1 MRWSE
6 GFIPT
11 LKEEP
16 AEAEIISHKLMIRAG
31 LIRKLTA
38 GAYSYLPL
46 GFRVLNK
53 IESIIR
59 EEMDAKGAQE
69 VLLPALQPSELWKE
83 SGRYEDLGEDMVKF
97 IDRHKKEMVMGPTHE
112 EVITGLVHGEVKSYR
127 QLPLILYQIQTK
139 FRDEMRPRFGVIR
152 SREFIMKDAYSF
164 DRDAKGL
171 EASYKKMYDAYCR
184 IFSRCGLS
192 YIIVEADPG
201 VMGGDVSH
209 EFMVLSKSG
218 EDLLAHCKKCG
229 YAASLDKAQC
239 VEKSELEEKELKSL
253 KEVDTPDITTI
264 DKVSKLLNV
273 RPDKMVKTLIY
284 EADGNPIAIL
294 VRGDHDINE
303 AKLKRVLNV
312 SHIKLAEPEMIEVV
326 TKAPVGFAGPCG
338 LKGIEMIVDSS
349 LKGLKNFVT
358 GANKRDKHLI
368 NVNFDRDFKAEKF
381 ADIRYI
387 TEDDRCPKC
396 KGDIKIEHAIE
407 VGHVFKLGIKY
418 SQTLSATF
426 LDEDGKEKPFIMGCY
441 GIGVNRIAAALI
453 EQSHDAD
460 GIIWHPAIA
469 PYEVVILPLNTEHKP
484 SVDAAEKIYNELT
497 SAGIETI
504 LDDRNE
510 RAGVKFKDADLIGF
524 PVQVVI
530 GEKRLA
536 NGEVEVKDRK
546 TKQVKVVKV
555 TEAAYAVKGLLD
567 VLRK

>member
-1 MRWSE
+1 MKWSE
-6 GFIPT
+6 GLIPT

-16 AEAEIISHKLMIRAG
+16 AEAEVISHKLMIRAG

-46 GFRVLNK
+46 GFKVLKK

-59 EEMDAKGAQE
+59 QEMDAKGAQE

-112 EVITGLVHGEVKSYR
+112 EVITNLIRGEVKSYR

-164 DRDAKGL
+164 DRDIKGL

-184 IFSRCGLS
+184 IFSRCGLT
-192 YIIVEADPG
+192 YIAVEADPG

-229 YAASLDKAQC
+229 YAASFDKAEC
-239 VEKSELEEKELKSL
+239 PEISEEKEELRPL
-253 KEVDTPDITTI
+253 KEVDTPNVSTV

-273 RPDKMVKTLIY
+273 KPNKMVKTLIY
-284 EADGNPIAIL
+284 EVDGNPIAVL
-294 VRGDHDINE
+294 VRGDHDVNE
-303 AKLKRVLNV
+303 AKLKRALKIP
-312 SHIKLAEPEMIEVV
+312 HIKLAEPEMIEAV

-338 LKGIEMIVDSS
+338 LKGVEMVADSS
-349 LKGLKNFVT
+349 LRGLKNFVS
-358 GANKRDKHLI
+358 GANKKDKHLI
-368 NVNFDRDFKAEKF
+368 NVNFGRDFEAKNF

-387 TEDDRCPKC
+387 IENDACPKC
-396 KGDIKIEHAIE
+396 KGNIKIEHAIE
-407 VGHVFKLGIKY
+407 VGHVFKLGVKY
-418 SQTLSATF
+418 SKALGAAF
-426 LDEDGKEKPFIMGCY
+426 IDVDGKEKPFIMGCY

-453 EQSHDAD
+453 EQSHDDD
-460 GIIWHPAIA
+460 GIIWHPSIA

-484 SVDAAEKIYNELT
+484 SIEAAEKIYNELT

-510 RAGVKFKDADLIGF
+510 RAGVKFKDSDLIGF
-524 PVQVVI
+524 PVQVII
-530 GEKRLA
+530 GEKKIA
-536 NGEVEVKDRK
+536 NGEAEVKDRK
-546 TKQVKVVKV
+546 TKQVKVVKADEV
-555 TEAAYAVKGLLD
+555 ITAVKVLLNT
-567 VLRK
+567 LSK

>member
-1 MRWSE
+1 MKWSE

-16 AEAEIISHKLMIRAG
+16 AEAEVISHKLMIRAG
-31 LIRKLTA
+31 IIRKLTA
-38 GAYSYLPL
+38 GTYSYLPL
-46 GFRVLNK
+46 GFRVLKN
-53 IESIIR
+53 IEAIIR

-69 VLLPALQPSELWKE
+69 VLLPALQPSDLWKE

-112 EVITGLVHGEVKSYR
+112 EVITDLIRGEIKSYR

-164 DRDAKGL
+164 DRDMEGL
-171 EASYKKMYDAYCR
+171 KVSYKKMYDAYCR

-192 YIIVEADPG
+192 YIAVEADPG
-201 VMGGDVSH
+201 VMGGDISH

-229 YAASLDKAQC
+229 YAASLDKAECPQP
-239 VEKSELEEKELKSL
+239 SEDREELKPL
-253 KEVDTPDITTI
+253 KEVDTTNVSTI
-264 DKVSKLLNV
+264 DKVSKLLNAK
-273 RPDKMVKTLIY
+273 PSKMVKTLIY
-284 EADGNPIAIL
+284 EIDGNPIAVL
-294 VRGDHDINE
+294 VRGDHDVND
-303 AKLKRVLNV
+303 AKLKRALKVT
-312 SHIKLAEPEMIEVV
+312 HIKLAEVEMIEAV

-338 LKGIEMIVDSS
+338 LKDVEMLIDSS

-358 GANKRDKHLI
+358 GANKKDRHLI
-368 NVNFDRDFKAEKF
+368 NVNYDRDFKGGRF

-387 TEDDRCPKC
+387 TDDDKCPNC
-396 KGDIKIEHAIE
+396 RGEIKIEHAIE

-418 SQTLSATF
+418 SKALGANF
-426 LDEDGKEKPFIMGCY
+426 LDVDGKEKPFIMGCY

-453 EQSHDAD
+453 EQSHDDD

-469 PYEVVILPLNTEHKP
+469 PYEVAILPLNTAHAP
-484 SVDAAEKIYNELT
+484 SMEAAEKIYNELT
-497 SAGIETI
+497 AAGIECI
-504 LDDRNE
+504 FDDRPE
-510 RAGVKFKDADLIGF
+510 RAGVKFKDSDLIGF

-530 GEKRLA
+530 GEKKIA
-536 NGEVEVKDRK
+536 NGVAEVKDRK
-546 TKQVKVVKV
+546 TKQVKVVKADEV
-555 TEAAYAVKGLLD
+555 ITAVKDLLNT
-567 VLRK
+567 LSK

>member
-1 MRWSE
+1 MRWTQAL
-6 GFIPT
+6 IPT

-16 AEAEIISHKLMIRAG
+16 AEAEVISHKLMIRAG
-31 LIRKLTA
+31 LIRKLAA

-46 GFRVLNK
+46 GFRVLKK
-53 IESIIR
+53 IEAIIR

-112 EVITGLVHGEVKSYR
+112 EVITSTVRGEVKSYK
-127 QLPLILYQIQTK
+127 QLSLILYQIQTK
-139 FRDEMRPRFGVIR
+139 FRDEMRPRSGVLR

-164 DRDAKGL
+164 DRDTAGL
-171 EASYKKMYDAYCR
+171 DESYKKMYDAYCR

-192 YIIVEADPG
+192 YIAVEADPG

-209 EFMVLSKSG
+209 EFMVLSENG

-239 VEKSELEEKELKSL
+239 IEGSGDKEELKPM
-253 KEVDTPDITTI
+253 KEVDTPNVSTI
-264 DKVSKLLNV
+264 EKVSHLLNV
-273 RPDKMVKTLIY
+273 KPNKMVKTLIY
-284 EADGNPIAIL
+284 EVDGKAIAVL
-294 VRGDHDINE
+294 VRGDHDVNE
-303 AKLKRVLNV
+303 AKLKLALKI
-312 SHIKLAEPEMIEVV
+312 SHIKLAEPEMIEMV

-338 LKGIEMIVDSS
+338 LKGIEMLADSS
-349 LKGLKNFVT
+349 LKGLRNFVT

-368 NVNFDRDFKAEKF
+368 NVNFDRDFKAQNF

-387 TEDDRCPKC
+387 TDQDECPKC

-407 VGHVFKLGIKY
+407 VGHVFKLGTKY
-418 SQTLSATF
+418 SKAMSATF
-426 LDEDGKEKPFIMGCY
+426 LDEDGKEKPFVMGCY

-453 EQSHDAD
+453 EQSHDED

-469 PYEVVILPLNTEHKP
+469 PYEVAILPLNTAHQP
-484 SVDAAEKIYNELT
+484 SMEAAEKICNDLIT
-497 SAGIETI
+497 AGIECI
-504 LDDRNE
+504 LDDRPE
-510 RAGVKFKDADLIGF
+510 RAGVKFKDSDLIGF
-524 PVQVVI
+524 PIQIII
-530 GEKRLA
+530 GEKKIA

-546 TKQVKVVKV
+546 TKEVKVVKIS
-555 TEAAYAVKGLLD
+555 EAIQTTKKFLD
-567 VLRK
+567 ALKP